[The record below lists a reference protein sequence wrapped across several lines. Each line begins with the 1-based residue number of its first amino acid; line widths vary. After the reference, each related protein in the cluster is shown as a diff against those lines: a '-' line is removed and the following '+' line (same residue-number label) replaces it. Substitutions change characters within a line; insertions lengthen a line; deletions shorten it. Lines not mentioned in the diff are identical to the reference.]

1 MENQNNLNKMVKVD
15 TGKVMNELVKRISTL
30 EMENAVL
37 KVQLEEAQNDGKQ
50 NTES

>member
-1 MENQNNLNKMVKVD
+1 MENQNNSNKMVKID
-15 TGKVMNELVKRISTL
+15 TSKVMNELVKRISTL

-37 KVQLEEAQNDGKQ
+37 KVQLEEAQKHGKQ